1 MTRKELLK
9 LLQSVEETQKNEELY
24 NRPGLDSVS
33 RVFLHSL
40 KENPQHQRRKQLFE
54 SYTGY
59 QQRY

>member
-9 LLQSVEETQKNEELY
+9 LFEESKIKDELY
-24 NRPGLDSVS
+24 NRPGLDDTA
-33 RVFLHSL
+33 RLFLHSL
-40 KENPQHQRRKQLFE
+40 KQNPQHLKRKQLFE